1 MGLDK
6 IESFLGNHIEGFF
19 NRRFASDLEPIELIN
34 GIRKEIGRKYS
45 RKGSEGVPN
54 EITFSLS
61 PDDYSRLC
69 ARRVQD
75 QLYTEIE
82 KEIISSN
89 TFMDGELSIRFLSSP
104 ELKRGVFSFDFA
116 STKGENPQQE
126 ANTIVLDKTALLDKQ
141 TLHLPVEHKT
151 VALMVIEGPDR
162 EAYLEFGE
170 GKIYIGR
177 RDKNEFILTD
187 SNASRLHAWVAYERH
202 RHVLYDA
209 RSTNGTFVNDEPV
222 TRYQLN
228 HGDIIKIGANLLK
241 YEVI

>member
-19 NRRFASDLEPIELIN
+19 NRRFASDLEPVELIN
-34 GIRKEIGRKYS
+34 GIRKEIGRKYR
-45 RKGSEGVPN
+45 RKGDEGVPH

-69 ARRVQD
+69 ARRVQE

-82 KEIISSN
+82 KEIILSN

-104 ELKRGVFSFDFA
+104 EFRRGVFSLEFA
-116 STKGENPQQE
+116 SPKGENQKQE
-126 ANTIVLDKTALLDKQ
+126 ANTIVLDKSALIDKPPLQ
-141 TLHLPVEHKT
+141 PVDHKT
-151 VALMVIEGPDR
+151 VALMVIEGPDK

-170 GKIYIGR
+170 SKIYIGR

-202 RHVLYDA
+202 RHVIYDA

-228 HGDIIKIGANLLK
+228 HGDVIKIGANLLK